1 MDVMVCDVLTGL
13 PCSTDPSPSP
23 PVRDVGPLYSPYSEM
38 EESAVNTNDSLEPH
52 ADLEGEA
59 PDGSF
64 ANRNGRHAIG
74 HVDDYSA
81 LQQQVMEGR
90 ALVQR
95 MEAALQS
102 SLSSALLEISGGKAL
117 DYSTV
122 KTLLSDTKT
131 LRQILDEAVSL
142 LKMFWRAA
150 LPSSDSPALLIQREQ
165 VMREEI
171 QSLRLRIAE
180 QEEVLQG
187 TIQRLRCSNRTKE
200 SMETFI
206 FNQRESNHETNS
218 AF

>member
-102 SLSSALLEISGGKAL
+102 SLSSALLEISGGK
-117 DYSTV
+117 V
-122 KTLLSDTKT
+122 M
-131 LRQILDEAVSL
+131 LRCVTDQSACANSSGVMCFSL
-142 LKMFWRAA
+142 TGSGLQHSEDAA
-150 LPSSDSPALLIQREQ
+150 LRHQDLASDSGRSRVSAQDVLAGGASEQR
-165 VMREEI
+165 
-171 QSLRLRIAE
+171 QSRSSHSEGA
-180 QEEVLQG
+180 G
-187 TIQRLRCSNRTKE
+187 
-200 SMETFI
+200 
-206 FNQRESNHETNS
+206 H
-218 AF
+218 A